1 LIRHIST
8 AMSAL
13 RPPLLPAHALRRVT
27 HIARLDGLGVL
38 TIAGL
43 FALASALL
51 RDEVGTVIGLVV
63 AGAGAIELHG
73 VALLR
78 HGAERGMRWLVG
90 SQLLLL
96 VVVLGYVVLRLWHVD
111 ITMMRPLLSDQQQKV
126 IVESGLSVDQFLRL
140 IYKTTY
146 ILVGVATLLY
156 QGGLTIYY
164 QRRRTAVAAALR
176 EFAS

>member
-1 LIRHIST
+1 
-8 AMSAL
+8 M
-13 RPPLLPAHALRRVT
+13 

-38 TIAGL
+38 TIAGV
-43 FALASALL
+43 FALVSALL

-78 HGAERGMRWLVG
+78 HGAERGMHWLMG

-96 VVVLGYVVLRLWHVD
+96 VVVLGYVGLRLSHVD
-111 ITMMRPLLSDQQQKV
+111 IAMMKPLLSAAQQQV
-126 IVESGLSVDQFLRL
+126 IVQSGLSVDAFLRM
-140 IYKTTY
+140 IYKATY
-146 ILVGVATLLY
+146 VLVGVITLLY

-176 EFAS
+176 DFAG

>member
-1 LIRHIST
+1 
-8 AMSAL
+8 M
-13 RPPLLPAHALRRVT
+13 RPPLLPAFALRRVM

-38 TIAGL
+38 TIAGI

-51 RDEVGTVIGLVV
+51 HDQPGTIIGLAV

-73 VALLR
+73 VTLLR
-78 HGAERGMRWLVG
+78 HGSERGMRWLVG

-96 VVVLGYVVLRLWHVD
+96 VVILGYVGLRLSHVD
-111 ITMMRPLLSDQQQKV
+111 IAMMRPLLSDAQQQV
-126 IVESGLSVDQFLRL
+126 IVQSGLTVDAFLRL
-140 IYKTTY
+140 IYKGTY
-146 ILVGVATLLY
+146 VLVGLLTVLY

-176 EFAS
+176 EYAG

>member
-1 LIRHIST
+1 
-8 AMSAL
+8 M
-13 RPPLLPAHALRRVT
+13 RPPLLPAFALRRVM

-51 RDEVGTVIGLVV
+51 HDETGTVIGLAV

-73 VALLR
+73 VTLLR
-78 HGAERGMRWLVG
+78 HGAERGMLWLVG

-96 VVVLGYVVLRLWHVD
+96 AVVLGYVGLRLSHVD
-111 ITMMRPLLSDQQQKV
+111 ITTLKPLLSDAQQQV
-126 IVESGLSVDQFLRL
+126 IVQSGLSVDAFLRL
-140 IYKTTY
+140 IYKGTY
-146 ILVGVATLLY
+146 LLVGLLTVLY

-176 EFAS
+176 EYAR

>member
-1 LIRHIST
+1 
-8 AMSAL
+8 MPAL
-13 RPPLLPAHALRRVT
+13 NPPLLPAYALRRVT

-51 RDEVGTVIGLVV
+51 HDEVGTAIGLAV

-78 HGAERGMRWLVG
+78 HGAERGMHWLVG
-90 SQLLLL
+90 SQILLL
-96 VVVLGYVVLRLWHVD
+96 VVVLGYVALRLWHVD
-111 ITMMRPLLSDQQQKV
+111 ITAMRPLLSSAQQQV
-126 IVESGLSVDQFLRL
+126 IVQSGLSVDQFLRTV
-140 IYKTTY
+140 YKATY
-146 ILVGVATLLY
+146 ILVGIATLLY

-164 QRRRTAVAAALR
+164 QRRRAAVAAALR
-176 EFAS
+176 EFAG

>member
-1 LIRHIST
+1 
-8 AMSAL
+8 M
-13 RPPLLPAHALRRVT
+13 RPPLLPAFALRRVM

-43 FALASALL
+43 FALISALVH
-51 RDEVGTVIGLVV
+51 DQPGTAIGLAV

-73 VALLR
+73 VTLLR
-78 HGAERGMRWLVG
+78 HGAEKGMLWLVG

-96 VVVLGYVVLRLWHVD
+96 VVILGYVGLRLSHVD
-111 ITMMRPLLSDQQQKV
+111 VTMMRPLLSDAQQQV
-126 IVESGLSVDQFLRL
+126 IVQSGLSVDSFLRL
-140 IYKTTY
+140 VYKGTY
-146 ILVGVATLLY
+146 VLVGVLTVLY

-176 EFAS
+176 EYAG

>member
-1 LIRHIST
+1 MP
-8 AMSAL
+8 AK
-13 RPPLLPAHALRRVT
+13 RPPLLPAHALRRVV

-38 TIAGL
+38 TIAGV

-51 RDEVGTVIGLVV
+51 RDQVGTAIGLAV

-78 HGAERGMRWLVG
+78 HGVERGMRWLMG

-96 VVVLGYVVLRLWHVD
+96 VVVLGYVVLRLWHID
-111 ITMMRPLLSDQQQKV
+111 ISMMRPLLNDSQQQV
-126 IVESGLSVDQFLRL
+126 IVQSGLSVDQFLRL

-146 ILVGVATLLY
+146 ILVGLATLLY
-156 QGGLTIYY
+156 QGGLTLYY
-164 QRRRTAVAAALR
+164 QRRRPAVAAALR
-176 EFAS
+176 EFAGS